1 MKITEIRVKL
11 IEDKSD
17 SRLRAFCSITMDDS
31 FVVRDLKVIEGT
43 RGLFIA
49 MPSRKLSDRCPG
61 CGYKNHLRAYYC
73 NNCGARL
80 KDDRAEVS
88 DDGRSKL
95 HADIAHP
102 INSECRDMIQKAVV
116 ESYIKER
123 NLARQPGYVCTYD
136 DFDDDPPKNNVH

>member
-11 IEDKSD
+11 ISDQSD

-43 RGLFIA
+43 KGLFIA
-49 MPSRKLSDRCPG
+49 MPSRKLSDRCPS
-61 CGYKNHLRAYYC
+61 CGYKNHLRAFYC
-73 NNCGARL
+73 NNCGKRL
-80 KDDRAEVS
+80 DDDRAEVS

-102 INSECRDMIQKAVV
+102 INTECRDMLQRAVV
-116 ESYIKER
+116 DAYTKEKD
-123 NLARQPGYVCTYD
+123 LSKKPGYVCSYD
-136 DFDDDPPKNNVH
+136 DFDDDKP